1 MQYYDS
7 LLVCSAIL
15 SLKFWHV
22 SQTGGI
28 FNVTQQATK
37 KKAP

>member
-1 MQYYDS
+1 MLKIS
-7 LLVCSAIL
+7 AVCDICQKSKDI
-15 SLKFWHV
+15 WHI
-22 SQTGGI
+22 SQIAGI